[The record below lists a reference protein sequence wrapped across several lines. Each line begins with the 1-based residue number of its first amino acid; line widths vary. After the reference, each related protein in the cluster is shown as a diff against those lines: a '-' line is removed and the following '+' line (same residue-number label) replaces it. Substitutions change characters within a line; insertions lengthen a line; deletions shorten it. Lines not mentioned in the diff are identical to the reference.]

1 MLRHLMALFVIAL
14 LALPGIASA
23 QDVRPPENA
32 ANVDTPRAST
42 GGAQT
47 LQDVLRRQQGLE
59 VEDSFRRNNI
69 GGDAGTAPGLGP
81 LGGTSDAE
89 QWRALRY
96 NEADVRVSTL
106 NPTGKVLVQ
115 DGGMWWLDVR
125 RGPLLTYGGWL
136 LLGTLA
142 VLAVFFL
149 LRGRVR
155 VEDGMSGRTVTR
167 FKAIERFA
175 HWMLAGSFIL
185 LGLTGLL
192 SLFGRKVL
200 IPAFGHE
207 FNSVLLIGS
216 KFIHNNVSWAFMI
229 ALVMVFV
236 MWVWHNLP
244 DRTDLTW
251 FRYGGGIIGKSTRP
265 RRSSTRGKS

>member
-1 MLRHLMALFVIAL
+1 MTGLAAPVVAGRRFTVIHAGFPMLRHLMALFVIAL

-142 VLAVFFL
+142 VLAVFSCCAGACGSRTACRGAPSRGSRRL
-149 LRGRVR
+149 NALPTGCWRGR
-155 VEDGMSGRTVTR
+155 
-167 FKAIERFA
+167 
-175 HWMLAGSFIL
+175 
-185 LGLTGLL
+185 
-192 SLFGRKVL
+192 
-200 IPAFGHE
+200 
-207 FNSVLLIGS
+207 
-216 KFIHNNVSWAFMI
+216 
-229 ALVMVFV
+229 
-236 MWVWHNLP
+236 
-244 DRTDLTW
+244 
-251 FRYGGGIIGKSTRP
+251 
-265 RRSSTRGKS
+265 SSCWG